1 MSTKFNYQLSPYAAV
16 IGDNFTFTLAVSNP
30 ADGESESRVEIYVQ
44 FDSNLTSHIDDI
56 HPASVDSHWSCVKQ
70 SSSSGFIFVIKPNA
84 GVTFE
89 PGQNREFK
97 FSNVAINDSTITAKV
112 QIIERVAGNQQQE
125 TIDVPKLEP
134 KLGIIGYAKP
144 VKVAKGQSSTL
155 YFTANMASS
164 ITIQPTGQVL
174 TTEDQGNG
182 KSYSAAVVVTPRLQD
197 GDFYQQT
204 YTLTAK
210 NDAGDYFPFNIIVTI
225 EPPQIDSFSATP
237 NGDLSLDGAT
247 AVTLQWKTQYS
258 NVTYLQPQFGGIIQ
272 VSNSGNHAFSG
283 KQLRELLENSPNQN
297 SLTFTLTAD
306 NGYGKRVDKA
316 ITVALS
322 DAQILYFKYKNPD
335 LTQPIYAAS
344 NAVQQSYHF
353 GGGTAAD
360 TYQVDGPNGPLTQYL
375 GDASDT
381 SQIIYFNP
389 CQDQIKAGDTV
400 TLNWVV
406 RNIGSMVLLPGGVTA
421 PIDSEGKGSL
431 QVLLTQDQTYTLQ
444 ASSGVTSTLL
454 VTVSPTTSEND

>member
-1 MSTKFNYQLSPYAAV
+1 M
-16 IGDNFTFTLAVSNP
+16 
-30 ADGESESRVEIYVQ
+30 
-44 FDSNLTSHIDDI
+44 
-56 HPASVDSHWSCVKQ
+56 C
-70 SSSSGFIFVIKPNA
+70 SSDL
-84 GVTFE
+84 
-89 PGQNREFK
+89 
-97 FSNVAINDSTITAKV
+97 INDSTITAKV
-112 QIIERVAGNQQQE
+112 QIIERVAGSQQST
-125 TIDVPKLEP
+125 TIDVPKLAA

-164 ITIQPTGQVL
+164 ITIEPTGQVIE
-174 TTEDQGNG
+174 TEDQGNG
-182 KSYSAAVVVTPRLQD
+182 KSYSAAVEVTPRLQD

-210 NDAGDYFPFNIIVTI
+210 NDAGDYFPFSITVTI
-225 EPPQIDSFSATP
+225 VPPQVDSFDATP
-237 NGDLSLDGAT
+237 SRGVALDDER

-258 NVTYLQPQFGGIIQ
+258 NATYLQPQFGELIQ
-272 VSNSGNHAFSG
+272 VSNSGNHTFSG
-283 KQLRELLENSPNQN
+283 KQLRELLKNSPNQN
-297 SLTFTLTAD
+297 TLTFTLTAD
-306 NGYGKRVDKA
+306 NGHGTRVNKK
-316 ITVALS
+316 ITATLS

-353 GGGTAAD
+353 GGGIKAD
-360 TYQVDGPNGPLTQYL
+360 TYQVEGPNGPLTQYL

-381 SQIIYFNP
+381 PQIIYFSPN
-389 CQDQIKAGDTV
+389 QEQIKAGDTV

-406 RNIGSMVLLPGGVTA
+406 RHIDSMVLLPGGVTA

-431 QVLLTQDQTYTLQ
+431 QVLVTQDQTYTLQ

-454 VTVSPTTSEND
+454 VTVSPTKK

>member
-1 MSTKFNYQLSPYAAV
+1 MNTKFNYQLSPYAAV

-30 ADGESESRVEIYVQ
+30 IDGESESSVEIYVQ
-44 FDSNLTSHIDDI
+44 FDNNLTSHIDDI

-70 SSSSGFIFVIKPNA
+70 SSSSGIIFVIKPND
-84 GVTFE
+84 GITFE
-89 PGQNREFK
+89 PGQTREFK

-112 QIIERVAGNQQQE
+112 QIIERVAGSQQST
-125 TIDVPKLEP
+125 TIDVPKLAA

-164 ITIQPTGQVL
+164 ITIEPTGQVIE
-174 TTEDQGNG
+174 TEDQGNG
-182 KSYSAAVVVTPRLQD
+182 KSYSAAVEVTPRLQD

-210 NDAGDYFPFNIIVTI
+210 NDAGDYFPFSITVTI
-225 EPPQIDSFSATP
+225 VPPQVDSFDATP
-237 NGDLSLDGAT
+237 SRGVALDDER

-258 NVTYLQPQFGGIIQ
+258 NATYLQPQFGELIQ
-272 VSNSGNHAFSG
+272 VSNSGNHTFSG
-283 KQLRELLENSPNQN
+283 KQLRELLKNSPNQN
-297 SLTFTLTAD
+297 TLTFTLTAD
-306 NGYGKRVDKA
+306 NGHGTRVNKK
-316 ITVALS
+316 ITATLS

-353 GGGTAAD
+353 GGGIKAD
-360 TYQVDGPNGPLTQYL
+360 TYQVEGPNGPLTQYL

-381 SQIIYFNP
+381 PQIIYFSPN
-389 CQDQIKAGDTV
+389 QEQIKAGDTV

-406 RNIGSMVLLPGGVTA
+406 RHIDSMVLLPGGVTA

-431 QVLLTQDQTYTLQ
+431 QVLVTQDQTYTLQ

-454 VTVSPTTSEND
+454 VTVSPTKK